1 MTKKVIAEEAICR
14 IRGESCFKLFFPHKL
29 MEITMPIPNH
39 CIECDK
45 PVMDVLCDK
54 CKEKERKDGDIING
68 IYIYRDKIKEDDG

>member
-1 MTKKVIAEEAICR
+1 
-14 IRGESCFKLFFPHKL
+14 
-29 MEITMPIPNH
+29 MPIPNH

-68 IYIYRDKIKEDDG
+68 IYIYKDKIEEDDGQTQR